1 LFRVAA
7 PVEHRIQRNFT
18 INSAKAQGFF
28 RFCPALPVYFRA
40 KEAKDAKR
48 GGKNEKN
55 AKKSGKNLVKPQGVW
70 YNWKRC
76 PEAAQMLRG
85 SPQQT
90 ILKSED
96 MKT

>member
-1 LFRVAA
+1 MQSGA
-7 PVEHRIQRNFT
+7 EKT
-18 INSAKAQGFF
+18 K
-28 RFCPALPVYFRA
+28 
-40 KEAKDAKR
+40 
-48 GGKNEKN
+48 KN